1 MALGAPR
8 DIRRSVVG
16 EALLLS
22 GVGLLLGIGGAL
34 LVTRVM
40 SSMLFEVSPV
50 DPASFAATIAT
61 LGVTAL
67 AAAWVPTRRAMQVDP
82 MVALRAA

>member
-50 DPASFAATIAT
+50 DPASFAATIAI
-61 LGVTAL
+61 LGATAL
-67 AAAWVPTRRAMQVDP
+67 AAARVPARRAMQVDP